1 MKPKLSLQR
10 TKDNAIIKDQKARS
24 CFCNDMGVSNP
35 LKISQ
40 NSEFITQN
48 LESISCFCKVMKV
61 SNPPKTFR
69 QGRAFVPIT
78 LIDKLGEQEG

>member
-1 MKPKLSLQR
+1 
-10 TKDNAIIKDQKARS
+10 
-24 CFCNDMGVSNP
+24 MGVSNP

-61 SNPPKTFR
+61 SKPPKTFR